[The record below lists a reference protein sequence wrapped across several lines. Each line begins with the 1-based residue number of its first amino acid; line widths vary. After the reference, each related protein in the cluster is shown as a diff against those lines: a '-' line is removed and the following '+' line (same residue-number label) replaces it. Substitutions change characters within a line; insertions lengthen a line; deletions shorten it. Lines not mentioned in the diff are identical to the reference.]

1 MICPKCN
8 GSGTQAKRVTF
19 LRGLLSLDVNNNPV
33 DADIICS
40 KCNGTG
46 LVPDKKKKKNMGED
60 DLRIH

>member
-8 GSGTQAKRVTF
+8 GSGTQAKKISHY
-19 LRGLLSLDVNNNPV
+19 RGLFSLDINNNPV